1 MVDEW
6 NQWDLM
12 LTPRQAGRLIGDRE
26 TVDFDIDRQDLAIG
40 QGHANLTQALLNRLH
55 TRRGELA
62 QLGHPEYGSRL
73 YQLIGELNNTR
84 TRLLA
89 ELYIRECLAQESRIS
104 DRIEIVFD
112 PASRSSDRNA
122 LNGVVTVNPIG
133 NLPPFSFNLFL
144 DLRG

>member
-12 LTPRQAGRLIGDRE
+12 LTRRQPGRLIGERE
-26 TVDFDIDRQDLAIG
+26 QVDLDNHRQDLAIVEG
-40 QGHANLTQALLNRLH
+40 RANLTQALLNRLH

-104 DRIEIVFD
+104 DMIEIAFA
-112 PASRSSDRNA
+112 PSRGSERNA

-133 NLPPFSFNLFL
+133 NLPSFSFNLL
-144 DLRG
+144 LALGG